1 MKAKL
6 SMVMVLLLVVV
17 IFTVQNAETV
27 TITFFLWQFTLSRAL
42 MFFLIFAVGVLLG
55 FFLCLVQQRTNG
67 KELEKTQ
74 NKSLEE
80 DNGS

>member
-6 SMVMVLLLVVV
+6 SFVMVLLLMVV

-55 FFLCLVQQRTNG
+55 FFLCLVQQRSTG
-67 KELEKTQ
+67 KEHEVMEAK
-74 NKSLEE
+74 KLEE
-80 DNGS
+80 